1 MEALRQVEALRQ
13 RVHLLRVVH
22 RQVETTQAQVL
33 KVATVARSS
42 ALAVKLVVA
51 QAKALAQLVVQQL
64 VVQQLAVI
72 SQRVVRQRPVAALL
86 VLVVRSALALLLA
99 VPLPVVLGKALVQ
112 RMVRVPRMARVH
124 QVAPAELQEDLLH
137 LPSSLRKG
145 RRYIIT

>member
-33 KVATVARSS
+33 KAATVARSS

-51 QAKALAQLVVQQL
+51 QAKALAQL